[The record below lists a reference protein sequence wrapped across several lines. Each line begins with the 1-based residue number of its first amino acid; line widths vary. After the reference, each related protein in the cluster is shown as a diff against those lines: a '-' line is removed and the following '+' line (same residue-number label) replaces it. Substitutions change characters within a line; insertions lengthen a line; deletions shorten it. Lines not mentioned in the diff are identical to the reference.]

1 MTIFSDIIGHY
12 NVVTDNDEKQ
22 IMIAVLKAEDE

>member
-1 MTIFSDIIGHY
+1 MTTLSDIIGHN

-22 IMIAVLKAEDE
+22 IMIVVYKSGDE